1 MTIPPPTQ
9 LRTYTTLRTLHS
21 RAEALE
27 QVIAQLQRACLHGRA
42 VPEVVATMS
51 ELRWQLRKLDELT
64 GLLEATFGTAAA
76 TAPVVRGRGGA
87 ARPQADAKPGAK
99 TVAMTD
105 AKVLAKPDVKTEP
118 AEANEPGGVRGTIE
132 TFGVPDLVSMI
143 SSLQKTG
150 TLTLQGDGAM
160 IVFEFE
166 QGRVVHAITNKRD
179 PAMRLGTIL
188 VAQNHLSEKQLQDS
202 LAAATAGKQL
212 LGDAL
217 VRSATVSAEDLR
229 TALDEQVHR
238 IFEMA
243 FSLRQGRFV
252 FQEGSLSTLQQR
264 TSLNTM
270 QLLLEAAR
278 LRDENG
284 DGVAAGTSG
293 TFFDRC

>member
-1 MTIPPPTQ
+1 MTISPPTQ
-9 LRTYTTLRTLHS
+9 LRTYTTLRTLQS

-27 QVIAQLQRACLHGRA
+27 QTIAQLQRVCLHGRA

-64 GLLEATFGTAAA
+64 GLLEATFGTAASA
-76 TAPVVRGRGGA
+76 TPMARGSSEAPRA
-87 ARPQADAKPGAK
+87 NAGAK
-99 TVAMTD
+99 AGTKTD
-105 AKVLAKPDVKTEP
+105 P
-118 AEANEPGGVRGTIE
+118 AEANEPGGMRGTIE
-132 TFGVPDLVSMI
+132 TFGVPDLVGMI

-160 IVFEFE
+160 FVFEFE
-166 QGRVVHAITNKRD
+166 AGRVVHAITNKRD
-179 PAMRLGTIL
+179 PSMRLGTIL
-188 VAQNHLSEKQLQDS
+188 VAQNHLSEKQLRDH
-202 LAAATAGKQL
+202 LAAATAGKAL

-217 VRSATVSAEDLR
+217 VRSATVSEEDLR

-238 IFEMA
+238 IFEAA
-243 FSLRQGRFV
+243 FALRQGRFA

-264 TSLNTM
+264 TSLNTT
-270 QLLLEAAR
+270 QLLLETAR

-293 TFFDRC
+293 TFLDRL

>member
-42 VPEVVATMS
+42 VPEVVATMG

-87 ARPQADAKPGAK
+87 ARPQADAKP
-99 TVAMTD
+99 D
-105 AKVLAKPDVKTEP
+105 AKLVAKPDAKTEP

-160 IVFEFE
+160 FVFEFE

-202 LAAATAGKQL
+202 LAAATAGRQL

-217 VRSATVSAEDLR
+217 VRSATVSEEDLR
-229 TALDEQVHR
+229 SALDEQVHR
-238 IFEMA
+238 IFEAA
-243 FSLRQGRFV
+243 FSLRQGRFH

-264 TSLNTM
+264 TCLNTTH
-270 QLLLEAAR
+270 LLLEAAR

-293 TFFDRC
+293 TFLDRC

>member
-9 LRTYTTLRTLHS
+9 LRTYTTLRTLQS

-27 QVIAQLQRACLHGRA
+27 QNIAQLQRACLHGRA

-64 GLLEATFGTAAA
+64 GLLEATFGTVAAP
-76 TAPVVRGRGGA
+76 APVVRGKGDALRPA
-87 ARPQADAKPGAK
+87 AAAKADAKP
-99 TVAMTD
+99 D
-105 AKVLAKPDVKTEP
+105 AKAAGKADSPEASEP
-118 AEANEPGGVRGTIE
+118 VGVRGTIE

-143 SSLQKTG
+143 GSLQKTG

-160 IVFEFE
+160 FVFEFE
-166 QGRVVHAITNKRD
+166 AGRVVHAITNKHD

-188 VAQNHLSEKQLQDS
+188 VAQNHLTEQQLRDS
-202 LAAATAGKQL
+202 LAAATACKQL

-217 VRSATVSAEDLR
+217 VRSATVSEQDLR

-238 IFEMA
+238 IFEAA
-243 FSLRQGRFV
+243 FALRQGRFA

-264 TSLNTM
+264 TSLSTT
-270 QLLLEAAR
+270 QLLLETAR

-284 DGVAAGTSG
+284 DGVSAGTSG
-293 TFFDRC
+293 TFLDRC

>member
-1 MTIPPPTQ
+1 VTIQPPNQ
-9 LRTYTTLRTLHS
+9 LRTYTTLRTLQS

-27 QVIAQLQRACLHGRA
+27 QNIAQLQRACLHGRA

-76 TAPVVRGRGGA
+76 AAPVVRGKGDALRTPGA
-87 ARPQADAKPGAK
+87 AKPDAKPEAKTGAK
-99 TVAMTD
+99 A
-105 AKVLAKPDVKTEP
+105 EP
-118 AEANEPGGVRGTIE
+118 PEGNEPGGVRGTIE
-132 TFGVPDLVSMI
+132 TLGVPDLVGMI

-160 IVFEFE
+160 FVFEFE
-166 QGRVVHAITNKRD
+166 AGRVVHAITNKHD

-188 VAQNHLSEKQLQDS
+188 VAQNHLTEQQLRDS

-212 LGDAL
+212 LGDVL
-217 VRSATVSAEDLR
+217 VRSATVSEEDLR
-229 TALDEQVHR
+229 TALDEQVRR
-238 IFEMA
+238 IFEAA
-243 FSLRQGRFV
+243 FSLRLGRFA

-270 QLLLEAAR
+270 HLLLEAAR
-278 LRDENG
+278 MRDENG
-284 DGVAAGTSG
+284 DGIAAGTSG
-293 TFFDRC
+293 TLLDRC

>member
-9 LRTYTTLRTLHS
+9 LRTYTTLRTLQS

-27 QVIAQLQRACLHGRA
+27 QSIAQLQRACLHGRA

-64 GLLEATFGTAAA
+64 GLLEATFGTAATA
-76 TAPVVRGRGGA
+76 APVVRGKGEALRTPA
-87 ARPQADAKPGAK
+87 ATKPDAKAAAK
-99 TVAMTD
+99 GES
-105 AKVLAKPDVKTEP
+105 P
-118 AEANEPGGVRGTIE
+118 EANEPGGVRGTIE
-132 TFGVPDLVSMI
+132 TFGVPDLIGMI
-143 SSLQKTG
+143 GSLQKTG

-160 IVFEFE
+160 FVFEFE
-166 QGRVVHAITNKRD
+166 AGRVVHAITNKHD

-188 VAQNHLSEKQLQDS
+188 VAQNHLTEQQLRDS

-217 VRSATVSAEDLR
+217 VRSATVSEQDLR

-238 IFEMA
+238 IFDAA
-243 FSLRQGRFV
+243 FALRQGRFA

-264 TSLNTM
+264 TSLNTT
-270 QLLLEAAR
+270 QLLLETAR
-278 LRDENG
+278 LRDESD

-293 TFFDRC
+293 TFLDRS

>member
-9 LRTYTTLRTLHS
+9 LRTYTTLRTLQS

-27 QVIAQLQRACLHGRA
+27 QNIAQLQRACLHGRA

-76 TAPVVRGRGGA
+76 TAPVVRGKGDA
-87 ARPQADAKPGAK
+87 LRPPSA
-99 TVAMTD
+99 
-105 AKVLAKPDVKTEP
+105 AKPDAKAAGKAESL
-118 AEANEPGGVRGTIE
+118 EANEPGGVRGTIE
-132 TFGVPDLVSMI
+132 TFGVPDLIGMI
-143 SSLQKTG
+143 GSLQKTG

-160 IVFEFE
+160 FVFEFE
-166 QGRVVHAITNKRD
+166 AGRVVHAITNKHD
-179 PAMRLGTIL
+179 PSMRLGTIL
-188 VAQNHLSEKQLQDS
+188 VAQNLLTEQQLRDS

-217 VRSATVSAEDLR
+217 VRSATVSEQDLR

-238 IFEMA
+238 IFEAA
-243 FSLRQGRFV
+243 FALRQGRFA

-264 TSLNTM
+264 TSLSTT
-270 QLLLEAAR
+270 QLLLETAR
-278 LRDENG
+278 LRDESG

-293 TFFDRC
+293 TFLDRS

>member
-9 LRTYTTLRTLHS
+9 LRTYTTLRTLQS

-27 QVIAQLQRACLHGRA
+27 QNIAQLQRACLHGRA
-42 VPEVVATMS
+42 VPEVVATMG

-76 TAPVVRGRGGA
+76 PTPVVRGKGDA
-87 ARPQADAKPGAK
+87 SRPKPEAK
-99 TVAMTD
+99 T
-105 AKVLAKPDVKTEP
+105 
-118 AEANEPGGVRGTIE
+118 EAPEGNEPGGVRGTIE
-132 TFGVPDLVSMI
+132 TFGVPDLVGMI

-160 IVFEFE
+160 FVFEFE
-166 QGRVVHAITNKRD
+166 AGRVVHAITNKHD
-179 PAMRLGTIL
+179 PSMRLGTIL
-188 VAQNHLSEKQLQDS
+188 VAQNHLDEHRLRDS

-238 IFEMA
+238 IFDAA
-243 FSLRQGRFV
+243 FSLRQGRFA

-264 TSLNTM
+264 TSLNTT
-270 QLLLEAAR
+270 QLLLETAR
-278 LRDENG
+278 LRDEN
-284 DGVAAGTSG
+284 GVAAGTSG
-293 TFFDRC
+293 TFLDRC

>member
-27 QVIAQLQRACLHGRA
+27 QLVAQLQRSCLHGRA
-42 VPEVVATMS
+42 VPEVVSTMS

-76 TAPVVRGRGGA
+76 AAPVVRGKGDALRVAGA
-87 ARPQADAKPGAK
+87 AKAEAKTGAK
-99 TVAMTD
+99 AE
-105 AKVLAKPDVKTEP
+105 AP
-118 AEANEPGGVRGTIE
+118 EANEPGGVRGTIE
-132 TFGVPDLVSMI
+132 TLGVPDLVGMI

-150 TLTLQGDGAM
+150 TLMLQGDGAM
-160 IVFEFE
+160 FVFEFE
-166 QGRVVHAITNKRD
+166 AGRVVHAITNKHD

-188 VAQNHLSEKQLQDS
+188 VAQNHLTEQQLRDS

-212 LGDAL
+212 LGDVL
-217 VRSATVSAEDLR
+217 VRSATVSEEDLR
-229 TALDEQVHR
+229 TALDEQVRR
-238 IFEMA
+238 IFEAA
-243 FSLRQGRFV
+243 FALAQGRFA

-270 QLLLEAAR
+270 HLLLEAAR
-278 LRDENG
+278 MRDENG
-284 DGVAAGTSG
+284 DGIAAGTSG
-293 TFFDRC
+293 TFLDRC